1 MDNDEIATA
10 TKKIKKTQNHFP
22 LRMHF
27 QGETFQ
33 CLPKGAQKEIFCQAE
48 KQRHEGQAAARTR

>member
-1 MDNDEIATA
+1 
-10 TKKIKKTQNHFP
+10 
-22 LRMHF
+22 MHF

>member
-1 MDNDEIATA
+1 
-10 TKKIKKTQNHFP
+10 
-22 LRMHF
+22 MHF

-48 KQRHEGQAAARTR
+48 KQRHEGQAAARTRWDLSTIIWNLYKKRKKKQTET